1 MIKCSGN
8 GNGYHSV
15 QQMVICRA
23 LLSIWAI
30 IITNKAE
37 GPSWSL
43 TYKAMGYKIIFGN
56 SKEVLFQ
63 VTENE

>member
-1 MIKCSGN
+1 
-8 GNGYHSV
+8 
-15 QQMVICRA
+15 MVICQA